1 MTVKQFF
8 KSTAFKCII
17 TLLGILLVCGVFLTV
32 MYGFLEVS
40 KGEKLQ
46 RAVSK
51 VYGGTSVTVYGLDSE
66 GNEVEINAANTDP
79 KSFVSKQTDLESSTI
94 IDMYKIT
101 FDDKEEFDY
110 LIQVTG
116 KGGYG
121 GGTVTCWVSVKMN
134 AAGNQIIGIGNVT
147 VGSNVG
153 QSFIGKIQ
161 ESMLGSYGEKYEDG
175 IVYSTADGFVS
186 TGASYSSTAINNA
199 VNGAMK
205 FVKDYVAGGIN
216 Q

>member
-8 KSTAFKCII
+8 RSTAFKCVI
-17 TLLGILLVCGVFLTV
+17 TLLAILLICGVFLTV

-51 VYGGTSVTVYGLDSE
+51 VYGKTTVTVYGLDSE
-66 GNEVEINAANTDP
+66 GKEVEINAENTDP
-79 KSFVSKQTDLESSTI
+79 KSFMSKQAELESSTV

-101 FDDKEEFDY
+101 FDDKEGFDY
-110 LIQVTG
+110 LLQVTG

-134 AAGNQIIGIGNVT
+134 ADGTQIAGIGNVT
-147 VGSNVG
+147 VGANVG

-161 ESMLGSYGEKYEDG
+161 SSMLSGYGEKYGDG
-175 IVYSTADGFVS
+175 IVYSTEDGFVS
-186 TGASYSSTAINNA
+186 TGASSSSTAINNA
-199 VNGAMK
+199 VNGAMQ
-205 FVKDYVAGGIN
+205 FVRDYVAGGDK
-216 Q
+216 